1 MLSTLKILSS
11 KITRIFASDLHYSK
25 MIEIHAIIRKFCAA
39 SVLCAL
45 LLPAGAQTFPNNLAA
60 NSVDPTSDSIAISS
74 MRARLDSIRQTQ
86 NRPTVALVLS
96 GGGAKGAAYIGLF
109 RYLEEQGIPV
119 DMLCGTSMGGLMS
132 GLYSLGYDSYELE
145 DIIRSIDWNRM
156 MSDNIDV
163 RFQSYDQR
171 ENRGKYIMSVPFYYE
186 DEARAKRELVFD
198 NTADVSDLQSTEGR
212 KRLLSSIPTGYING
226 FNVENMLSNLSVGYH
241 DNIAFDSLPIPFFC
255 VSSDLVSA
263 KANYHTKGSLL
274 KAIRSTISIPG
285 VFSPVRTGSRIL
297 VDGGTRN
304 NFPVDIAKAMGADII
319 IGMEVA
325 KRGTTYSDVNSV
337 VDIVNCMITML
348 GDDARSNKSFMPDM
362 LIKPETGDM
371 NMLSF
376 NSQAISDM
384 IGYGY
389 KAAQERADDFRIIK
403 EKLGNPSRRY
413 SGSERKAIN
422 LYNENVRVSG
432 IMVNGIDKSEQ
443 KIFRKILALNGH
455 RELTQKEIEDA
466 MCRVMASGS
475 FEKVNYSLL
484 KDEGEETYTL
494 VLDCVPGQIHNFG
507 FGFRFDEEEMAELL
521 FNMRLN
527 AHKLKGWQFD
537 ATAKISIQQSL
548 DLTASY
554 IPDGFAQINFRST
567 AGYIRCDI
575 QTENKNTKYN
585 LAMFDT
591 KQELYL
597 STIHGRSYNMKGGI
611 RHEYASIPLSMP
623 LYSVSGPENNF
634 RTFAQTARKGH
645 YLTAFLN
652 LDINTL
658 NENQFPTHGFKGG
671 IGFEYDFANFA
682 ASDYEPVPILDIDA
696 MWAASVTRWLTLTP
710 TLYYRS
716 YFSDIDILTQS
727 YTHIHNNYLGG
738 NMRGRYLE
746 HQIPFIGFGNVSEM
760 YNHVYTLGL
769 DARFKLGKKL
779 FISGKGA
786 IVKEEPSLSLLL
798 KDITPSFWGCA
809 MELGYR
815 TFLGPVKF
823 NLHWSDSPYVNGLN
837 YSLSVG
843 FDF

>member
-1 MLSTLKILSS
+1 MNVVPPAPHPTFHIMDMH
-11 KITRIFASDLHYSK
+11 T
-25 MIEIHAIIRKFCAA
+25 IIKSIC
-39 SVLCAL
+39 VPAL
-45 LLPAGAQTFPNNLAA
+45 LCTQFLAAQAQNFPNNLAA

-163 RFQSYDQR
+163 SFLSFQQR
-171 ENRGKYIMSVPFYYE
+171 EDRGTYLMSIPFYYE
-186 DEARAKRELVFD
+186 DAAHAKREQVFD
-198 NTADVSDLQSTEGR
+198 RNADVTDLQSTEGR
-212 KRLLSSIPTGYING
+212 KKLLSSIPTGYISG
-226 FNVENMLSNLSVGYH
+226 FNVENMLSNLSVGFH
-241 DNIAFDSLPIPFFC
+241 DDMAFDSLPIPFFC

-263 KANYHTKGSLL
+263 KANYHTKGSVL

-285 VFSPVRTGSRIL
+285 VFAPVRTGGRIL

-362 LIKPETGDM
+362 FIKPETGDM

-384 IGYGY
+384 IDYGY
-389 KAAQERADDFRIIK
+389 RAAQDKADDFQKIK
-403 EKLGNPSRRY
+403 EQLGNCCPGTARS
-413 SGSERKAIN
+413 KAIN
-422 LYNENVRVSG
+422 LYRQDISVSG
-432 IMVNGIDKSEQ
+432 IMVNGIDRSEQ

-455 RELTQKEIEDA
+455 RQLSQKEIEDA
-466 MCRVMASGS
+466 LCRVMASGS

-484 KDEGEETYTL
+484 KDKGEDTYTL
-494 VLDCVPGQIHNFG
+494 VLDCVPGQIHNFA
-507 FGFRFDEEEMAELL
+507 FGFRLDTEEMAELL

-527 AHKLKGWQFD
+527 AHKLKGWRFD
-537 ATAKISIQQSL
+537 ATAKISVQQSL
-548 DLTASY
+548 DLTLSY
-554 IPDGFAQINFRST
+554 VPDNFAQINFRST

-575 QTENKNTKYN
+575 QTEIENSEYN
-585 LAMFDT
+585 IAMFDT
-591 KQELYL
+591 RQELFL
-597 STIHGRSYNMKGGI
+597 STIQSHPYNVRGGI
-611 RHEYASIPLSMP
+611 RHEYVSIPTSMP
-623 LYSVSGPENNF
+623 LFSVSGPESSF
-634 RTFAQTARKGH
+634 KYFAQTARKGQF
-645 YLTAFLN
+645 LTAFAN

-658 NENQFPTHGFKGG
+658 NDRQFPTKGLKGG
-671 IGFEYDFANFA
+671 IGFEYDFVNFEA
-682 ASDYEPVPILDIDA
+682 LDNEPVPILNMDA
-696 MWAASVTRWLTLTP
+696 IWAIPATRWFTLTP
-710 TLYYRS
+710 SLYYRS
-716 YFSDIDILTQS
+716 YFSDIDIYSQKT
-727 YTHIHNNYLGG
+727 THIHNNFLGG
-738 NMRGRYLE
+738 NIRGRYMP
-746 HQIPFIGFGNVSEM
+746 HQIPFIGFGDVSEM
-760 YNHVYTLGL
+760 FNHVYTLGL
-769 DARFKLGKKL
+769 DARFQLGRKLYL
-779 FISGKGA
+779 SGIGA
-786 IVKEEPSLSLLL
+786 LVKEEPTLSGLFSNV
-798 KDITPSFWGCA
+798 TPSFWGCA

-815 TFLGPVKF
+815 TFIGPVKF
-823 NLHWSDSPYVNGLN
+823 NLHWSDSQYVHGVNG
-837 YSLSVG
+837 YLSVG